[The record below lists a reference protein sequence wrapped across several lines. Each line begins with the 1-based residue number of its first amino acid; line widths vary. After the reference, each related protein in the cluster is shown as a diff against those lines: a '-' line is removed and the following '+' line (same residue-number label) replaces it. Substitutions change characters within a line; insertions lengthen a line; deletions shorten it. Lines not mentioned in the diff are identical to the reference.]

1 VSSSLVFLLGAVLMA
16 ALGSAL
22 LWLLSRPRN
31 RTADPD
37 EFRRTLRNMSRHS
50 RTGFHSRSAVRVI
63 GRVEVDDD
71 GEEPT

>member
-1 VSSSLVFLLGAVLMA
+1 
-16 ALGSAL
+16 
-22 LWLLSRPRN
+22 
-31 RTADPD
+31 
-37 EFRRTLRNMSRHS
+37 MSRHS